1 MQGCGAAAR
10 PRRSRRFRGVRHPG
24 PDCLGA
30 DGMLPARIKVVTGHI
45 GFQPSL
51 LARFRA
57 PFTAVVF
64 PLVNE
69 RGSSYR

>member
-1 MQGCGAAAR
+1 
-10 PRRSRRFRGVRHPG
+10 
-24 PDCLGA
+24 
-30 DGMLPARIKVVTGHI
+30 MLPARIKVVTGHI

-57 PFTAVVF
+57 PFSAVVF